1 MLPGVAAS
9 FNMVAHGLV
18 KEVAGLFLTAFQA
31 DPQRPGEHQA
41 EHLHEALAIH
51 PVLAIVQGY
60 RIGLGSGYSYKILHI
75 PDRAEMYDKFLAI
88 FHLALYKPF
97 CFVYNGEESRNSPL
111 TQLYQIM

>member
-41 EHLHEALAIH
+41 EHLHKALAVH
-51 PVLAIVQGY
+51 PMRSVIQING
-60 RIGLGSGYSYKILHI
+60 IGLGG
-75 PDRAEMYDKFLAI
+75 
-88 FHLALYKPF
+88 
-97 CFVYNGEESRNSPL
+97 G
-111 TQLYQIM
+111 